1 MYKRKSESENGS
13 SESARKRA
21 DVAKYFLA
29 SIVESSKDSIVTVD
43 FDSNI
48 TSWNKAAEHLY
59 GYPAEETV
67 GKPLTM
73 LTLPENLKQ
82 TLANTK
88 KIKNGEA
95 VELFETVRL
104 NKNGRQLHLEI
115 VLSPVK
121 DEAGQIIGVS
131 TIARD
136 ITDRW
141 HAEEALREKE
151 ARLAIELADAQ
162 QLQSISNLLIEEEN
176 IDALYEQILES
187 AIALMRSDMG
197 SLQVLDAER
206 KELQLLAWKGFHPD
220 AAAFWKKVST
230 MTDSIC
236 GAALSTGGRL
246 IIPDLKTSEFLK
258 DSESR
263 KYYELSGIKAVQST
277 PLISRDGRVVGM
289 VSTHWRA
296 RHTPGER
303 ELKMLDVLARQTADL
318 IERKRDQD
326 ALRKSEERFRAMFEQ
341 ASVGIVMKTIE
352 GQLMNPSPGFCQII
366 GYTREETVQLSL
378 RDITHPDDYKN
389 EVKLTRRLIEGK
401 IPGFSIEKRY
411 VRKDGSLIWGNLTAS
426 LVRQMT
432 GEPFYMLAI
441 VEDIHERKEFEEA
454 LRKSQERLR
463 LLIESASDY
472 AIFTMTPDNR
482 IDSWN
487 TGAEKVF
494 RWTESEALGQ
504 SGEII
509 FTPEDRAA
517 GVPEQEINTALE
529 NGRAPDERYHIRRDG
544 SRFYASGVTTLLKDA
559 DGKIQGFAK
568 ICRDMTEQIEAGKAI
583 RHKEMLQI
591 LVRAQEDERTRIAR
605 DLHDELGQQ
614 LTALRL
620 KLDALR
626 KMCDIQELCDVIDE
640 TQLIAKSIDNGV
652 DFLAWELRPA
662 SLDDLGL
669 VAALDNY
676 VREWSHN
683 SGVTAELLT
692 TSLKKE
698 RFTPEVETNLYR
710 IVQEALNNTHKH
722 AKAKYVEVML
732 DKRGETIGLLIS
744 DDGKG
749 FSQQD
754 KKNRLKGLGL
764 TGMKERAAL
773 VGGTLEIESAKG
785 KGTTIFVRIPAA
797 SMKRRRANEK

>member
-1 MYKRKSESENGS
+1 MVKRKSESENGLS
-13 SESARKRA
+13 GSAHMRM

-59 GYPAEETV
+59 GYPAAETV

-73 LTLPENLKQ
+73 LTLPKDLKR

-104 NKNGRQLHLEI
+104 NKNGRELHLEI

-131 TIARD
+131 TLARD
-136 ITDRW
+136 MTDRW
-141 HAEEALREKE
+141 QTEK
-151 ARLAIELADAQ
+151 
-162 QLQSISNLLIEEEN
+162 N
-176 IDALYEQILES
+176 
-187 AIALMRSDMG
+187 
-197 SLQVLDAER
+197 
-206 KELQLLAWKGFHPD
+206 
-220 AAAFWKKVST
+220 
-230 MTDSIC
+230 
-236 GAALSTGGRL
+236 
-246 IIPDLKTSEFLK
+246 
-258 DSESR
+258 
-263 KYYELSGIKAVQST
+263 
-277 PLISRDGRVVGM
+277 
-289 VSTHWRA
+289 
-296 RHTPGER
+296 
-303 ELKMLDVLARQTADL
+303 
-318 IERKRDQD
+318 
-326 ALRKSEERFRAMFEQ
+326 LRKSEERFRAMFEQ
-341 ASVGIVMKTIE
+341 ANVGIVMKTIE
-352 GQLMNPSPGFCQII
+352 GQLMNPNPGFCQII
-366 GYTREETVQLSL
+366 GYTREETVRLRL
-378 RDITHPDDYKN
+378 RDITHPDDFEN

-401 IPGFSIEKRY
+401 IPGFSMEKRY
-411 VRKDGSLIWGNLTAS
+411 VRKDGSFIWGNITAT
-426 LVRQMT
+426 LVRQTT

-454 LRKSQERLR
+454 LRKSQERLS

-472 AIFTMTPDNR
+472 AIFTMTPDSR

-494 RWTESEALGQ
+494 GWTESEALGE
-504 SGEII
+504 SGEMI

-517 GVPEQEINTALE
+517 GAPEQEIKIALE
-529 NGRAPDERYHIRRDG
+529 CGRAPDERFHLRRDG
-544 SRFYASGVTTLLKDA
+544 SSFYASGVMALLKDE
-559 DGKIQGFAK
+559 DGKLQGFVK
-568 ICRDMTEQIEAGKAI
+568 ICRDMTELVEAGKAF
-583 RHKEMLQI
+583 RHQELLQT

-620 KLDALR
+620 RLDALR
-626 KMCDIQELCDVIDE
+626 KMCDIEELCKVIDE
-640 TQLIAKSIDNGV
+640 TQLIARNLDNGV

-669 VAALDNY
+669 VAALANY
-676 VREWSHN
+676 VREWSRH
-683 SGVTAELLT
+683 SGVTAELLAS
-692 TSLKKE
+692 SLKKT

-732 DKRGETIGLLIS
+732 EKRGDMIGLLIS
-744 DDGKG
+744 DDGRG
-749 FSQQD
+749 FSPQN

-797 SMKRRRANEK
+797 SMK